1 MYSGLKQRKTYDE
14 MLNYLATD
22 QEKIIYPDRTAKL
35 AKEWIDQK
43 FADYNLYKEI
53 RLQDELK
60 QNKIEKLFVSR
71 STQKSKISN
80 KAIQT
85 NKETKNKKV
94 WVDWN
99 NQYTQTPVEFP
110 KTQDAKVF
118 GPREGDA
125 LASPSRGW
133 SPARDHIQIK
143 KLWNIITIEIKS

>member
-1 MYSGLKQRKTYDE
+1 MYNGLKQRKTYDE

-99 NQYTQTPVEFP
+99 NQYTETP
-110 KTQDAKVF
+110 
-118 GPREGDA
+118 
-125 LASPSRGW
+125 L
-133 SPARDHIQIK
+133 
-143 KLWNIITIEIKS
+143 